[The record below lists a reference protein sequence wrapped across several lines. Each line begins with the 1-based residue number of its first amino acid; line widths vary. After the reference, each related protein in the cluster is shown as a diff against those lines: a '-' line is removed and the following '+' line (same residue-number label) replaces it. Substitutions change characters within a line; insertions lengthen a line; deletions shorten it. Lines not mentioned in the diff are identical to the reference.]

1 MRRLRAPTVA
11 AILALGAYAE
21 WAALRAAPLAA
32 GATAAEIR
40 VAGADFVCGAV
51 LTVAG
56 ATAVGRV
63 PGDRIGRLLLMAGLA
78 WYLGTFSTSG
88 VEAYAEIGAVFVALH
103 RGLLV
108 HVFLTYP
115 SGRADRLT
123 APIIVAA
130 YVVSAVAPLAGTPA
144 AVLVVA
150 AATAG
155 MAAVRARSSRGP
167 ERRARGVAAVAA
179 ALFSAALVV
188 AAVVDL
194 RDAGAFAARFALW
207 TYDVAVAVAAAA
219 LCFDLLRRGWV
230 RATVA
235 DLVLDLGEAS
245 APVSLRQ
252 HLADA
257 LGDRSL
263 ELGYYV
269 AERAA
274 FVDDD
279 GRVVDVANCGPGR
292 VSTIVEDADG
302 PVAALVYS
310 EAVEDSELINGV
322 AAAARAAVAN
332 DRLRREIE
340 RQVDELRASQRRILE
355 AGDAQRR
362 RLAAAVRERPERA
375 LSAAAE
381 LLDSLDVQSPA
392 AAAVLDDARIELAR
406 AREELSGF
414 ARGLHPRALSNGL
427 AAALADLA
435 QSSPIQV
442 ALDVT
447 ETRVSAMSE
456 AAAYF
461 VCSETLAN
469 AAKHARAT
477 RVTVHLRAVAGML
490 QLEVKDDGVG
500 GADMA
505 TGSGL
510 RGLEDRVEALG
521 GRFELA
527 SDAGSG
533 TAICVELPA

>member
-235 DLVLDLGEAS
+235 DLVL
-245 APVSLRQ
+245 
-252 HLADA
+252 
-257 LGDRSL
+257 
-263 ELGYYV
+263 
-269 AERAA
+269 
-274 FVDDD
+274 
-279 GRVVDVANCGPGR
+279 
-292 VSTIVEDADG
+292 
-302 PVAALVYS
+302 
-310 EAVEDSELINGV
+310 
-322 AAAARAAVAN
+322 
-332 DRLRREIE
+332 
-340 RQVDELRASQRRILE
+340 E
-355 AGDAQRR
+355 AGR
-362 RLAAAVRERPERA
+362 
-375 LSAAAE
+375 
-381 LLDSLDVQSPA
+381 
-392 AAAVLDDARIELAR
+392 DARIVSPLDRDPHRIKAAIDGVKVRDVEGDLDGTRLGEVGQRCRKAVGKR
-406 AREELSGF
+406 ARMQAAREPAELF
-414 ARGLHPRALSNGL
+414 ARPRQFDPRIVEHRRGGRRLHIKRVEQLRGCGERPLRPLPNGGGQPPSL
-427 AAALADLA
+427 
-435 QSSPIQV
+435 
-442 ALDVT
+442 
-447 ETRVSAMSE
+447 RVSGLQDSA
-456 AAAYF
+456 
-461 VCSETLAN
+461 LR
-469 AAKHARAT
+469 RA
-477 RVTVHLRAVAGML
+477 
-490 QLEVKDDGVG
+490 
-500 GADMA
+500 
-505 TGSGL
+505 
-510 RGLEDRVEALG
+510 
-521 GRFELA
+521 
-527 SDAGSG
+527 
-533 TAICVELPA
+533 